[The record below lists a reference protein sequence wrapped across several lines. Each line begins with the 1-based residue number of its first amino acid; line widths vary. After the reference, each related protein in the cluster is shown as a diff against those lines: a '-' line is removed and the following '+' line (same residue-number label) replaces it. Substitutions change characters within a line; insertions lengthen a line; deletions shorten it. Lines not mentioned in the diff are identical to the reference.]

1 MIRLGIDTGGTF
13 TDLVRLD
20 QRGITVL
27 KVRSTPSDP
36 ARAILTGIAELV
48 DANAEAEVVH
58 GSTVATN
65 AVLERKGARVALITT
80 AGFEDVLRIGRQTRS
95 ELYNFFV
102 EARRPLVNEG
112 YTLGVLERIAADGEV
127 LHALDLSAINRVIER
142 LRELDAEAV
151 AVCLLH
157 SYVNPAHEDRLVDA
171 LRRAGFAASASHD
184 ILPEYREFE
193 RWSTTVVNA
202 YVTPIVARYLSTLE
216 HNLHHRRLSI
226 MQSNGGF
233 ISVAQAKAAAVR
245 TILSGPA
252 AGAVGAL
259 AVAEGSGYSRV
270 ITFDM
275 GGTSTDV
282 SLIDGEIGMT
292 MESTVGDFPVRLPM
306 VDVHSV
312 GAGGGS
318 VVYIDPGG
326 ALRVGPRSAGAEPG
340 PVCYGKGNEL
350 TVTDA
355 NLLLGRLHSDYFMGG
370 RMVLDL
376 DRTRAVAREF
386 SAKLNL
392 SEAALAEGIV
402 RIANANMERAI
413 RVVSV
418 ERGFDPRDF
427 ALLAFGGAGGM
438 HACEIADLLDIDTV
452 LIPQHCGVLS
462 ALGMLMADAT
472 KDYSQTLLRTV
483 NGLSDIE
490 LRARFEPLVDRA
502 LTDLSAEGFDRSRI
516 ALECA
521 LDVRYLG
528 QSYEIT
534 VPFTSEY
541 RAEFDRRHERLYGY
555 ANPKREAEIVNLRVK
570 AIGRTE
576 KPALPRTGAQ
586 ETRLP
591 DPCAVRPTHF
601 AGRAYQTPI
610 YRRESLSNGMSGQG
624 PALLPGNQA
633 TAVIPPHFAFRID
646 NAGTLVATRTHHIE
660 ASNAG
665 KN

>member
-13 TDLVRLD
+13 TDVVRLD
-20 QRGITVL
+20 HQGITVL

-36 ARAILTGIAELV
+36 ASAILAALSELV
-48 DANAEAEVVH
+48 DNDTEVDIVH

-65 AVLERKGARVALITT
+65 ALLERKGARLAVVTT
-80 AGFEDVLRIGRQTRS
+80 SGFEDVLRIGRQTRR

-102 EARRPLVNEG
+102 ADRQPLVEPG
-112 YTLGVLERIAADGEV
+112 MTIGVIERMTGQGEV
-127 LHALDLSAINRVIER
+127 LNSLEQSSIDHVVARI
-142 LRELDAEAV
+142 RELDVDAV
-151 AVCLLH
+151 AICLLH
-157 SYVNPAHEDRLVDA
+157 SYANPIHEDRLVRA
-171 LRRAGFAASASHD
+171 LTEAGFAVSASHD

-202 YVTPIVARYLSTLE
+202 YVTPMMAQYLTTLE
-216 HNLHHRRLSI
+216 RHLKQGSVSI

-233 ISVAQAKAAAVR
+233 ISSTRAKAAAVQ

-259 AVAEGSGYSRV
+259 AVAEASGYPRV

-306 VDVHSV
+306 IDIHSV

-318 VVYIDPGG
+318 VVYVDSGG

-355 NLLLGRLHSDYFMGG
+355 NLLLGRLHGQYLLGG
-370 RMVLDL
+370 RMALDIE
-376 DRTRAVAREF
+376 RTHSVAQKF
-386 SAKLNL
+386 CKVLNL
-392 SEAALAEGIV
+392 SETALAEGIIRV
-402 RIANANMERAI
+402 ANANMVRAI

-418 ERGFDPRDF
+418 ERGFDPREF

-438 HACEIADLLDIDTV
+438 HACEIADMLDITTV
-452 LIPQHCGVLS
+452 LVPEHSGVLS
-462 ALGMLMADAT
+462 ALGLLLADAT
-472 KDYSQTLLRTV
+472 KNYSQTILKVVGIMTDAEV
-483 NGLSDIE
+483 KE
-490 LRARFEPLVDRA
+490 QFEPLVSRA
-502 LTDLSAEGFDRSRI
+502 LADLCSEGFEQRRI

-521 LDVRYLG
+521 LDLRYVG

-534 VPFTSEY
+534 VPFTSDY
-541 RAEFDRRHERLYGY
+541 RAEFDHRHERLYGY
-555 ANPKREAEIVNLRVK
+555 ANRNRPAEIVNLRVK
-570 AIGRTE
+570 AIGRTD
-576 KPALPRTGAQ
+576 KPVLPHRAA
-586 ETRLP
+586 RDVPLP
-591 DPCAVRPTHF
+591 DPSDVRPTFF
-601 AGRAYQTPI
+601 AKRAYDTPVF
-610 YRRESLSNGMSGQG
+610 RRESLTNGMRGHG
-624 PALLPGNQA
+624 PAVVAGGQA

-646 NAGTLVATRTHHIE
+646 STGTLIATRTDRVNE
-660 ASNAG
+660 NLAAE
-665 KN
+665 K